1 MKQLHIKFLKNLWY
15 KVVMKKLT
23 ESLEKYLLAVYELS
37 KDNQAVMVKDVAS
50 YLKIGGA
57 STAEAIR
64 TLTERG
70 FLDYVPYGDIKL
82 TDKGI
87 VAVDIKIYR
96 HETISNF
103 LNKVLNIETEQAEKN
118 ASAIEYSMT
127 EDVLKKFVHFISF
140 MEQCSCKEPK
150 WIKSCKHS
158 LESGKISEKCT
169 TCISSG
175 SGCGNCC
182 GK

>member
-1 MKQLHIKFLKNLWY
+1 
-15 KVVMKKLT
+15 MKKLT
-23 ESLEKYLLAVYELS
+23 ESLEKYLLAVFELS
-37 KDNQAVMVKDVAS
+37 KNNTAVMVKDVAS

-82 TDKGI
+82 TDKGL
-87 VAVDIKIYR
+87 VAVDIKKYR

-103 LNKVLNIETEQAEKN
+103 LNKVLNIEIEQAEKN
-118 ASAIEYSMT
+118 ASAMEYSMT
-127 EDVLKKFVHFISF
+127 EDVLSKFVHFLSF

-150 WIKSCKHS
+150 WIKSCKKS
-158 LESGKISEKCT
+158 LEEGKISEKCT
-169 TCISSG
+169 NCIATG
-175 SGCGNCC
+175 QGCGSCC
-182 GK
+182 K

>member
-1 MKQLHIKFLKNLWY
+1 
-15 KVVMKKLT
+15 MKKLT

-37 KDNQAVMVKDVAS
+37 KDNEAVMVKDVAS

-64 TLTERG
+64 TLTARG

-96 HETISNF
+96 HEMISNF
-103 LNKVLNIETEQAEKN
+103 LNKVLNIEMQQAEKN
-118 ASAIEYSMT
+118 AEAIEYSMT
-127 EDVLKKFVHFISF
+127 EDVLSKFVHFISF

-150 WIKSCKHS
+150 WIKSCKQA
-158 LESGKISEKCT
+158 LECGEISEKCIN
-169 TCISSG
+169 CISKG
-175 SGCGNCC
+175 DGCGSCC